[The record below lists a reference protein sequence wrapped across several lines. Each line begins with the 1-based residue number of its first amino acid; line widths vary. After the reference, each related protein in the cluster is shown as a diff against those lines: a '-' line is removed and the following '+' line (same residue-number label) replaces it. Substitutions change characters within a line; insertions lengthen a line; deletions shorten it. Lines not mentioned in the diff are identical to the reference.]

1 MPGEGVS
8 AVTTVPLA
16 LAFLALIV
24 TLATPT
30 VLGHAQ
36 WPRRSPQLGIL
47 AWQAAVFT
55 VLTSGVLL
63 ALTALVPVTRVSLD
77 LGHVLHACPDV
88 LRHRYQISDGSW
100 VRVTSLLVA
109 TATLLAVLR
118 ALVINGRLVHQGRVR
133 QRDLLDLLVRQR
145 DSLRGAHILDH
156 PVPLA
161 YCVPGSGGRVVV
173 TTAAIATLD
182 ERQLTAVLA
191 HEHAHLDGRHDLILF
206 GADVAAAAFPWSPF
220 FRRARRELSVLV
232 EMLADDEASRRSDR
246 RTLATALVDLGQ
258 SPTPP
263 GTVGASGDAVERV
276 RRLVHPAEG
285 VTRAR
290 RLVVLLACGALLVSP
305 WLIALGPAWAAHSG
319 LCPLPS
325 P

>member
-1 MPGEGVS
+1 M
-8 AVTTVPLA
+8 TTVPLA
-16 LAFLALIV
+16 LVILALVV
-24 TLATPT
+24 TVATPPLLT
-30 VLGHAQ
+30 HAQ

-55 VLTSGVLL
+55 VLASGVLL

-77 LGHVLHACPDV
+77 LGHVLHACPEV
-88 LRHRYQISDGSW
+88 LRSRHRTGDSSW

-109 TATLLAVLR
+109 TVTFVALLC
-118 ALVINGRLVHQGRVR
+118 ALVVNGRLVHQGRVR

-145 DSLRGAHILDH
+145 DSLRGAHILQH

-173 TTAAIATLD
+173 TTAAVATLD

-206 GADVAAAAFPWSPF
+206 GADVAATAFPWSRF
-220 FRRARRELSVLV
+220 FGRARRELSLLV

-246 RTLATALVDLGQ
+246 SSLATALVDLGQ
-258 SPTPP
+258 SPLPP
-263 GTVGASGDAVERV
+263 GTVGAYGDTLERV
-276 RRLVHPAEG
+276 RRLIDPVDGPTG
-285 VTRAR
+285 SR
-290 RLVVLLACGALLVSP
+290 RLVVLLASGVLLASP
-305 WLIALGPAWAAHSG
+305 WLIALGPAWASHSG
-319 LCPLPS
+319 LCPVPS
-325 P
+325 T